1 MDEFEI
7 FFSDAHDHQ
16 LGLKNSDAEKINWK
30 WSPHEENSKQIFCQS
45 EVLIIGFDK
54 QRNISKNNLSK
65 VFANFDGNMK
75 KNIPAWNCRVQILW
89 AGHII

>member
-45 EVLIIGFDK
+45 DVLI
-54 QRNISKNNLSK
+54 SKGTSLK
-65 VFANFDGNMK
+65 T
-75 KNIPAWNCRVQILW
+75 I
-89 AGHII
+89 